1 MKLGKD
7 PKEAIEQSPMDR
19 RGNSSIGK
27 RNSKC
32 NGPGSGICLVCSSS
46 CIETLVSGRE

>member
-1 MKLGKD
+1 MKFGKD
-7 PKEAIEQSPMDR
+7 PKEVIEQSPTDR

-32 NGPGSGICLVCSSS
+32 KGPGSGSCLVCSSS
-46 CIETLVSGRE
+46 CIETLVSGME